1 VTSGA
6 GCRDAVKIDH
16 DQWPRLNKSPVSA
29 TVFHVGCIP
38 GADPFG
44 VQPVWREPMS
54 VVFAMIQPLVFLAL
68 FTPLLKQVSDGSA
81 PQWFVPGI
89 VAMTC
94 LMGASFTGSNLMEE
108 MQTGS
113 HERQLVSPLR
123 RSALLVGRALKEV
136 VPMLLQVAMILPAVT
151 PFSFDLHP
159 AGVLVAVVMLALFG
173 VGVAI
178 GALSFALALASK
190 GQSWMF
196 WTIQQTL
203 LFSALL
209 TAGVLL
215 PMDSAPRWLEI
226 VSSRNPM
233 TYVVDAIW
241 ALFDGR
247 FPLNLVLPGFAAA
260 AATTTVGLAVGVHS
274 MRSAD

>member
-1 VTSGA
+1 
-6 GCRDAVKIDH
+6 
-16 DQWPRLNKSPVSA
+16 
-29 TVFHVGCIP
+29 
-38 GADPFG
+38 
-44 VQPVWREPMS
+44 M
-54 VVFAMIQPLVFLAL
+54 
-68 FTPLLKQVSDGSA
+68 
-81 PQWFVPGI
+81 
-89 VAMTC
+89 
-94 LMGASFTGSNLMEE
+94 LM
-108 MQTGS
+108 
-113 HERQLVSPLR
+113 
-123 RSALLVGRALKEV
+123 
-136 VPMLLQVAMILPAVT
+136 QVAMILLAVT

-159 AGVLVAVVMLALFG
+159 AGVLVAVVMLARVG
-173 VGVAI
+173 VGV

-203 LFSALL
+203 LFPALL
-209 TAGVLL
+209 TAGALL

-233 TYVVDAIW
+233 TYGVDAIW

-260 AATTTVGLAVGVHS
+260 SPTTAVGLAVGVHS